1 MLCSCSYYSRCFTP
15 FVSVNTSV
23 VDNFCVYILYAH
35 ALVPNIHCTN
45 ILCPR
50 YSLCRSFVP
59 DILLGA
65 MLGTV
70 SIFLVQNS
78 ANIIVPNVLCAR
90 YFLCCNVFDTTLCVD
105 IFIATLRQ
113 GITCEGVCQSPPVQ
127 CIKKSRTNA
136 AFAFFSLRAA
146 CNRKVAE
153 HNALCDQV
161 SGLKS

>member
-1 MLCSCSYYSRCFTP
+1 MF
-15 FVSVNTSV
+15 
-23 VDNFCVYILYAH
+23 
-35 ALVPNIHCTN
+35 
-45 ILCPR
+45 
-50 YSLCRSFVP
+50 FVP
-59 DILLGA
+59 DIFCAVMCSILIFVLIYLLPPSD
-65 MLGTV
+65 T
-70 SIFLVQNS
+70 N
-78 ANIIVPNVLCAR
+78 LCA
-90 YFLCCNVFDTTLCVD
+90 D

-136 AFAFFSLRAA
+136 VIAFFSLRAA